1 MSVLTK
7 DYEGLVEAVATE
19 CVVFSP
25 DHAEG
30 EQPKAFV
37 ANMAVWDTGATNTI
51 ITPEIVEKLGLKP
64 AMTGGLSGIG
74 GDVES
79 GIYKINL
86 GLPGGILVYD
96 VPAFVSDQL
105 DDYEML
111 IGMDVILLGD
121 FCLSNKDDR
130 TVFSFRIP
138 TKEHIILE
146 D

>member
-7 DYEGLVEAVATE
+7 EYDSLVEAVATE

-25 DHAEG
+25 VYADG
-30 EQPKAFV
+30 EQPKAYV
-37 ANMAVWDTGATNTI
+37 ANVAVWDTGATNTI
-51 ITPEIVEKLGLKP
+51 ITPEIVKRLGLNP
-64 AMTGGLSGIG
+64 VMDGGLSGIG
-74 GDVES
+74 GEVES

-105 DDYEML
+105 DDYDML

-121 FCLSNKDDR
+121 FCLSNVNDR

-138 TKEHIILE
+138 SKEHIRLE

>member
-25 DHAEG
+25 DQAEG
-30 EQPKAFV
+30 KQPKAFV
-37 ANMAVWDTGATNTI
+37 ANVAVWDTGATNTI

-64 AMTGGLSGIG
+64 AMAGGLSGIG

>member
-19 CVVFSP
+19 CVVFST

-37 ANMAVWDTGATNTI
+37 ANVAVWDTGATNTI